1 MGAVPVRKPYQIP
14 AADAALSLKLFS
26 DQSGEA
32 IVFPVERVRGI
43 ITHAVEGAFTAREA
57 LDRMLAATP
66 LSIVEDPTT
75 GAFAIRPPS
84 RTAAGAS
91 SASSSTA
98 MNTTKKARNILQL
111 AMLALLGEVGVA
123 QTAPAPAPTTPAPDV
138 KSEEMIE
145 LSPFVVNTIGDKGY
159 GTSSGLGGTR
169 INQALIDSS
178 MSITNLNKE
187 FLEDIGFTQ
196 LSDQVQF
203 VSGMSSTGAQ
213 ADGRYATRGRQSSG
227 SNFRDGMSESFGVNS
242 TEQVDGALF
251 DRIEVIKGPA
261 GVLFGQMDIGGTVNR
276 ISKRPLPTN
285 KTTIGTSYNT
295 LGTVRTD
302 LDTSQVLFSNAKGK
316 LAFRVAGAW
325 QDGESDDGSP
335 DDRRAINP
343 SLQYQSNKGDTAW
356 LYYIFQHVKS
366 ATRDTIPG
374 DKSGKLFP
382 FMGPGYRMFG
392 DNSDRYDNRRI
403 YEAGYTKKF
412 LLFGAESAFR
422 IVARTLDN
430 DQDRDNGAQ
439 GNYNIFSPTGALLG
453 TNATVLWDNITVGR
467 MDWAGL
473 IKSKQW
479 VSVHGDV
486 INTDFSTKFRLLG
499 GQNTLF
505 TYVEVDKQKTRVV
518 LIETQTRPAG
528 FARWPIFQLP
538 PNWDNFVWEPAGG
551 ARITGNSHTAKT
563 NQSFAIQDSI
573 SYWNNRIILTAGGRY
588 DDGESK
594 SRNYLTAGAP
604 LVTSTYS
611 NWSSK
616 YGLVVKP
623 FSSQTL
629 AFFYNRSNTFLPV
642 STLDNN
648 VNSPTFGKIF
658 PHQIGEGDEY
668 GAKVDMLNS
677 RIVGSA
683 VYFDSSLT
691 NQLIDVVTPTGFT
704 IRQPLGKVN
713 TRGYELDLSAKV
725 SSQITFMVA
734 FSKLK
739 ALTLTGIPLR
749 GNPQRTFSLV
759 GKYSFQ
765 QRMLKGLSI
774 VAGYRSAFKRAG
786 DATASFYTPDLE
798 LYNLNLIYAR
808 KNWRAQISI
817 DNLMDS
823 TEVTGSINVARIDL
837 YSKRNVTFKLSRSF

>member
-1 MGAVPVRKPYQIP
+1 MHANVLVNFRR
-14 AADAALSLKLFS
+14 ALLSLALTSLASFA
-26 DQSGEA
+26 QSTA
-32 IVFPVERVRGI
+32 PVSPR
-43 ITHAVEGAFTAREA
+43 
-57 LDRMLAATP
+57 ATP
-66 LSIVEDPTT
+66 E
-75 GAFAIRPPS
+75 
-84 RTAAGAS
+84 
-91 SASSSTA
+91 
-98 MNTTKKARNILQL
+98 TK
-111 AMLALLGEVGVA
+111 
-123 QTAPAPAPTTPAPDV
+123 D
-138 KSEEMIE
+138 EEAVQ
-145 LSPFVVNTIGDKGY
+145 LSPFTVNTVGDQGY
-159 GTSSGLGGTR
+159 GTSAGLGGTR

-251 DRIEVIKGPA
+251 ERIEIIKGPA

-276 ISKRPLPTN
+276 ISKRPLPMN

-295 LGTVRTD
+295 LGIYRAD
-302 LDTSQVLFSNAKGK
+302 LDSSQVLFSNEKGK

-325 QDGESDDGSP
+325 QEGQSDDSSP
-335 DDRRAINP
+335 DNRRAINP
-343 SLQYQSNKGDTAW
+343 SLQYQSSKGDTVW
-356 LYYIFQHVKS
+356 LYYIFQNVLS

-382 FMGPGYRMFG
+382 YMDPGYPMFG
-392 DNSDRYDNRRI
+392 ENSDRYDNRRI
-403 YEAGYTKKF
+403 YEAGYTKRF
-412 LLFGAESAFR
+412 SLFGADSAFR
-422 IVARTLDN
+422 IVARVLDN

-439 GNYNIFSPTGALLG
+439 GNYNVFSPAGVLLG

-467 MDWAGL
+467 LDWAGL

-479 VSVHGDV
+479 FEVHGDV
-486 INTDFSTKFRLLG
+486 INADFSTKFRVLG
-499 GQNTLF
+499 GNNTVF
-505 TYVEVDKQKTRVV
+505 TYVESDKQKSRNV
-518 LIETQTRPAG
+518 LIESQIRPTG
-528 FARWPIFQLP
+528 FQRWPVFQLP
-538 PNWDNFVWEPAGG
+538 PNWDNFIWVPAGG
-551 ARITGNSHTAKT
+551 ARITGNSHTART
-563 NQSFAIQDSI
+563 NQAFALQDSI

-594 SRNYLTAGAP
+594 SQNYLTAGAP
-604 LVTSTYS
+604 LVTSTYD

-623 FSSQTL
+623 FAAQTL
-629 AFFYNRSNTFLPV
+629 ALFYNRSNTFLPV

-648 VNSPTFGKIF
+648 ANSPTFGKIF
-658 PHQIGEGDEY
+658 PHQIGEGDEV
-668 GAKVDMLNS
+668 GAKVDMLES
-677 RIVGSA
+677 KVVGTA

-691 NQLIDVVTPTGFT
+691 NQLIDVVTPAGFT
-704 IRQPLGKVN
+704 IRQPLGKVD

-725 SSQITFMVA
+725 SAQLTCMVS

-765 QRMLKGLSI
+765 TRMLKGLSI
-774 VAGYRSAFKRAG
+774 VAGYRYAAERAG
-786 DATASFYTPDLE
+786 DATATFYTPDLE

-808 KNWRAQISI
+808 KHWRAQVSI
-817 DNLMDS
+817 DNLLDS
-823 TEVTGSINVARIDL
+823 KQATGSINSARIDL
-837 YSKRNVTFKLSRSF
+837 YNERNITFKLSRTF